1 MSGQDWFLV
10 ADAVEA
16 TSAVQAVIR
25 AADGEGRYRARG
37 SGEDGASVFWVP
49 AWGPP
54 EPLATE

>member
-1 MSGQDWFLV
+1 MDGQGWRLV

-37 SGEDGASVFWVP
+37 DGKDGASVFWVP

-54 EPLATE
+54 EPLETE